1 MRRLM
6 PEAPSIDQHMRSR
19 QIGLARSIASRRKVY
34 LDLRFWIIA
43 RNVVDETEAGTPAR
57 KLVHLLRRGVADGAL
72 VCPTSESTVLE
83 VLKQANTP
91 TRRHATAA
99 LIDEL
104 SLGVS
109 LATGRR
115 RVATEF
121 SYFFHQYGTSYALEP
136 QDHLIWT
143 KLAYA
148 LGELWPTVAGLD
160 EDTLRNL
167 QIGFFDE
174 MWETNLSQMLVAI
187 GDAEHP
193 DVGLS
198 QAAKVVA
205 DGIKDHADTLVSYVQ
220 TYRDEVVGAID
231 GYGDCTGEII
241 ASLAERAGATPVQ
254 PGTEQWDAAV
264 KACKALLI
272 AAMEKPE
279 VRSILRTIHA
289 LACLHAGLRWD
300 RQTKFVAN
308 HFYDFE
314 HAAGAVAYCDAF
326 FTEGFLSQIANAGHV
341 QLTKLNGCRV
351 TDDVEEAVEILKSF
365 SQAGRA

>member
-1 MRRLM
+1 M
-6 PEAPSIDQHMRSR
+6 PEAASIDRHMRRR
-19 QIGLARSIASRRKVY
+19 QIELARSIASRKKVY

-43 RNVVDETEAGTPAR
+43 RNVVDGTDTSASSQ
-57 KLVHLLRRGVADGAL
+57 KLLHLLRRGVGNGTL
-72 VCPTSESTVLE
+72 ICPTSESTVLE
-83 VLKQANTP
+83 VMKQANTP
-91 TRRHATAA
+91 TRRHATAS

-109 LATGRR
+109 LTSGPR

-121 SYFFHQYGTSYALEP
+121 AYFFHQYGTSYALEP
-136 QDHLIWT
+136 QDHLVWT

-148 LGELWPTVAGLD
+148 LGERWPSVAALD
-160 EDTLRNL
+160 ADKLRDL
-167 QIGFFDE
+167 QVGFFDK

-193 DVGLS
+193 DVDLS
-198 QAAKVVA
+198 RAAKVVA
-205 DGIKDHADTLVSYVQ
+205 AGIKDHADTLVSYVQ

-231 GYGDCTGEII
+231 GYGECTGEIM
-241 ASLAERAGATPVQ
+241 ASLAERAGVVPIQ
-254 PGTEQWDAAV
+254 PGSEQWDVTV
-264 KACKALLI
+264 KTSKALLI
-272 AAMEKPE
+272 NAIEKPE
-279 VRSILRTIHA
+279 IRSILRTIHA
-289 LACLHAGLRWD
+289 LASLHAGLRWD

-341 QLTKLNGCRV
+341 QLTKLNCCRV
-351 TDDVEEAVEILKSF
+351 TNRVDEAVEILKSF
-365 SQAGRA
+365 SQA